1 MSWEQNS
8 EKVIKNNFCILVK
21 FIILL
26 APIGWNKIGEN
37 SMFGKRWLGLLN
49 IIALWKNQKQPIPGE
64 LDLEAGDLSNCICKM
79 EVLL

>member
-1 MSWEQNS
+1 
-8 EKVIKNNFCILVK
+8 
-21 FIILL
+21 
-26 APIGWNKIGEN
+26 
-37 SMFGKRWLGLLN
+37 MFGKRWLGLLN